1 MRRSALAALFLLAFY
16 AFLLPS
22 CAWDGHFDILGY
34 TTKPNYETCYKTIR
48 VPIFKTRVNLM
59 VTPVPGLEQ
68 DLTQAIIREIQPKT
82 PYKIDQGNADTE
94 LTGTITGFT
103 KGLLNVTQ
111 FNTVREAETTLI
123 VSLVWRDLRTGKIL
137 TQRARRPGQPLPID
151 PRQPLLPDDSAVG
164 VATTPDSLLPPGSKP
179 LPITS
184 TPRRPIEGDLGGTPE
199 SNEFTIIDPLT
210 RERAVPILLRS
221 VAHFRPELGESIT
234 TALQKNI
241 DRMAV
246 QVVSVMEKGW

>member
-1 MRRSALAALFLLAFY
+1 MRRATLAALFALASY

-34 TTKPNYETCYKTIR
+34 TTQPNYDTCYKTVR

-59 VTPVPGLEQ
+59 VTPIPGLEQ
-68 DLTQAIIREIQPKT
+68 DLTEAIIREIQLKT

-94 LTGTITGFT
+94 LTGVITGFPKT
-103 KGLLNVTQ
+103 LLNYTQ
-111 FNTVREAETTLI
+111 YNTVREAETTLI

-137 TQRARRPGQPLPID
+137 TRPSRRPGQPLTPD
-151 PRQPLLPDDSAVG
+151 PRQPLLPDESTAG
-164 VATTPDSLLPPGSKP
+164 VATPDSLLPPGSKP
-179 LPITS
+179 LPIPS
-184 TPRRPIEGDLGGTPE
+184 APSRPIAGGIGGTPE

-210 RERAVPILLRS
+210 RERAVPVLLRS
-221 VAHFRPELGESIT
+221 IGHFKPELGESIT
-234 TALQKNI
+234 TALKENV

-246 QVVSVMEKGW
+246 QIVSVMEKGW